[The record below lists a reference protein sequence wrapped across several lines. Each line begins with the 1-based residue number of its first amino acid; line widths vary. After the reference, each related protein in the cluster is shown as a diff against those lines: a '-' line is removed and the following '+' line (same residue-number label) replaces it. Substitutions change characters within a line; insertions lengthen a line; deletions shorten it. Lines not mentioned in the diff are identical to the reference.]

1 MSLHGKGLMHNI
13 EALKAELE
21 ISSNVLIPFQQSF
34 VSNNYYLANLQNH
47 NKMNLKTWRSFQV
60 VSLEHSSLDKVNY

>member
-47 NKMNLKTWRSFQV
+47 NKMNLKT
-60 VSLEHSSLDKVNY
+60 